1 MERSNEGVRKHQ
13 AIQLDQMSSKIGTAR
28 VTETQQK
35 EGGKQHLRRPCYSWS
50 QQIPDVALKK
60 SCSRSQTE
68 FTSLEEVTKL
78 PATMATFEQMQ
89 SGGGRPVK
97 ATGR

>member
-1 MERSNEGVRKHQ
+1 MRVRKHQ

-35 EGGKQHLRRPCYSWS
+35 EGGSNTYDDLVTHVATNSGC
-50 QQIPDVALKK
+50 ALKK

-78 PATMATFEQMQ
+78 PATMATFRADAEREVGVPSKQMVGRS
-89 SGGGRPVK
+89 SG
-97 ATGR
+97 